1 MKPCVFFSCLFLAT
15 CTSPNIATGC
25 FPEFARNP
33 SEFEVC
39 KTRLCHL
46 ILPEPPYVSN
56 NAKLEN
62 QPSLPFE
69 CSKLIREKDYP
80 GLEGMLFDI
89 LDEIASNAE
98 DSSILKKPMCIYG
111 GSSCSFDGAL
121 EFVQDAMKAKSTH
134 QFIASGFYIHL
145 PHRRTEYTK
154 QSAAWRSLGSVLMYL
169 SEGDSNSWYTAI
181 RRIFIPF
188 ETGAWGVVAG
198 YGLAILT
205 LFIIFVILFLPKW
218 EPDSAMKWFFT
229 LDHTDRDEDINYIQ
243 IITWR
248 NLKLALQVFFRA

>member
-1 MKPCVFFSCLFLAT
+1 MQQVDKGERLPRIGGDAIRYTGRNRIECRGFFH
-15 CTSPNIATGC
+15 
-25 FPEFARNP
+25 
-33 SEFEVC
+33 SE
-39 KTRLCHL
+39 KTDVHL
-46 ILPEPPYVSN
+46 
-56 NAKLEN
+56 
-62 QPSLPFE
+62 
-69 CSKLIREKDYP
+69 
-80 GLEGMLFDI
+80 
-89 LDEIASNAE
+89 
-98 DSSILKKPMCIYG
+98 
-111 GSSCSFDGAL
+111 
-121 EFVQDAMKAKSTH
+121 STH

-229 LDHTDRDEDINYIQ
+229 PSSSSFST
-243 IITWR
+243 
-248 NLKLALQVFFRA
+248 K